1 MQDFEK
7 LGLFYL
13 GRILDPHT
21 QEPTGELLLEDAR
34 DLTTHAVIVGMTGS
48 GKTGLAIDLLEE
60 AAIDGIPAIAIDPKG
75 DLANLALAFP
85 GLEAADFRPWIDE
98 GEAQRA
104 GMDPDAFAAKVAKTW
119 SEGLASSGQDGA
131 RVGRFREAA
140 ELAIYT
146 PGSSAGRGLSI
157 LRSLAPPAAGAIDA
171 EALGERVEGAVSALL
186 GLVGVVA
193 DPLRSREHVLL
204 SQLVLRAWSEG
215 RALDLGQLVREIQ
228 DPGLDRVGVLDL
240 ESFYPARERA
250 ALALAMNNLLAS
262 PGFAA
267 WLEGEPLDVARLLRT
282 DAGRPRLCV
291 ISIAHLSET
300 ERMFFVTLLL
310 GEIVTWMRAQ
320 PGTSSLRA
328 LVYMDEVFGYLPPT
342 ASPPSKRPMLVLL
355 KQARAFGVGVVLATQ
370 NPVDLDY
377 KALSNA
383 ATWYL
388 GRLQT
393 ERDKLR
399 VLEGLTGA
407 SSAAGRVL
415 DRAGADR
422 TLSALRKRAFLR
434 TSAHDDA
441 PLLFETRWALS
452 YLRGPLTREQ
462 IRRLGAAVKAPVEAA
477 GAASAEA
484 APGVPPTGDALR
496 PVVPSDVREGFLRPV
511 RPQPA
516 GARLVYRPAI
526 GAVARLHH
534 VDARA
539 GVDTWR
545 ALALVA
551 PFAPDGSSGDW
562 AAADLAP
569 GERLDLEESPRPGAA
584 WETLPPAAAQAKSW
598 SAWERSLRSWLYRES
613 PLVLSRCPE
622 LGLVSLPGEAEA
634 DFRGRVDL
642 ARRERRD
649 AALDRLRA
657 KHAAAIGRI
666 EDRERR
672 ALARIERE
680 SAQAQSSTIQT
691 TISIGATLLGA
702 LFGRKKISVGTLGR
716 ATTAARGIGRTAK
729 EREDV
734 GDAEAALEAVRSE
747 REELEATLRAEIEA
761 LDGGEAQV
769 EALALSPRKGDTAIE
784 TFVLAWAPWWID
796 ARGAAV
802 AAWQQA
808 PSPLTGPS

>member
-1 MQDFEK
+1 MLDFEK

-13 GRILDPHT
+13 GRVLDPNT

-60 AAIDGIPAIAIDPKG
+60 AAIDGIPAFAIDPKG
-75 DLANLALAFP
+75 DLGNLALAFP
-85 GLEAADFRPWIDE
+85 ELRAQDFRPWVDE
-98 GEAQRA
+98 GEARRA

-119 SEGLASSGQDGA
+119 SDGVASWGQDGA
-131 RVGRFREAA
+131 RIARFREAA

-146 PGSSAGRGLSI
+146 PGSSAGQGLSI
-157 LRSLAPPAAGAIDA
+157 LRSLAPPAAGAADP
-171 EALGERVEGAVSALL
+171 EALGERVQGAVSALL
-186 GLVGVVA
+186 GLVGHEA

-215 RALDLGQLVREIQ
+215 RALDLGQLVREIH

-250 ALALAMNNLLAS
+250 DLALAINNLLAS
-262 PGFAA
+262 PRFAA
-267 WLEGEPLDVARLLRT
+267 WLEGEPLDVAQLLRT

-291 ISIAHLSET
+291 VSIAHLSDA

-310 GEIVTWMRAQ
+310 HEIIAWMRTQ

-342 ASPPSKRPMLVLL
+342 ASPPSKLPMLVLL

-383 ATWYL
+383 GTWYL

-399 VLEGLTGA
+399 VLEGLAGA

-415 DRAGADR
+415 DRAGADAI
-422 TLSALRKRAFLR
+422 LSALRKRAFLR
-434 TSAHDDA
+434 SSAHDDA
-441 PLLFETRWALS
+441 PLLFESRWALS

-462 IRRLGAAVKAPVEAA
+462 IRRLSAGA
-477 GAASAEA
+477 GAAADRGGLTLA
-484 APGVPPTGDALR
+484 QAPRGVPPAPDGLR
-496 PVVPSDVREGFLRPV
+496 PVVAADVPERFLRVV
-511 RPQPA
+511 RPAPDA
-516 GARLVYRPAI
+516 ARLVYRPSV

-539 GVDTWR
+539 GIDVWR
-545 ALALVA
+545 AVALVA
-551 PFAPDGSSGDW
+551 PFAADGSTADW
-562 AAADLAP
+562 AGALHAP
-569 GERLDLEESPRPGAA
+569 DERLELEEGPQPNAG
-584 WETLPPAAAQAKSW
+584 WDELPPAAARAKSW
-598 SAWERSLRSWLYRES
+598 PAWERSFRSWLYRES
-613 PLVLSRCPE
+613 RLVLSRCRE
-622 LGLVSLPGEAEA
+622 LGLVSRPGVASAE
-634 DFRGRVDL
+634 FRGLVDL

-649 AALDRLRA
+649 AAVDRLRA
-657 KHAAAIGRI
+657 KHAVAIGRLA
-666 EDRERR
+666 ERERR
-672 ALARIERE
+672 ALARVERE
-680 SAQAQSSTIQT
+680 AAQVRSSTLQSA
-691 TISIGATLLGA
+691 ISIGATLLGV
-702 LFGRKKISVGTLGR
+702 FVGRKKLSVGNLGR
-716 ATTAARGIGRTAK
+716 ATTAARGLGRRAK

-734 GDAEAALEAVRSE
+734 GDAEEALEAVRSA
-747 REELEATLRAEIEA
+747 RDELEAKLRSELEA
-761 LDGGEAQV
+761 LPMGEVLV
-769 EALALSPRKGDTAIE
+769 EPLELAPRKADTLVE
-784 TFVLAWAPWWID
+784 SFVLAWAPWWIEPK
-796 ARGAAV
+796 GAA
-802 AAWQQA
+802 APAWR
-808 PSPLTGPS
+808 

>member
-13 GRILDPHT
+13 GRVLDPGT

-85 GLEAADFRPWIDE
+85 GLQAGDFRPWIDE
-98 GEAQRA
+98 GEARRA

-131 RVGRFREAA
+131 RIGRFRDAA

-157 LRSLAPPAAGAIDA
+157 LRSLAPPAAGATDA
-171 EALGERVEGAVSALL
+171 EALGERVAGAVSALL

-204 SQLVLRAWSEG
+204 SQLVARAWSEG

-240 ESFYPARERA
+240 ESFYPARDRA
-250 ALALAMNNLLAS
+250 GLALAINNLLAS

-291 ISIAHLSET
+291 ISIAHLSDA

-310 GEIVTWMRAQ
+310 GEVVAWMRAQ

-328 LVYMDEVFGYLPPT
+328 LVYMDEVFGYLPPS
-342 ASPPSKRPMLVLL
+342 ANPPSKIPMLVLL

-399 VLEGLTGA
+399 VLDGLTGA

-422 TLSALRKRAFLR
+422 ILSALPKRAFLR
-434 TSAHDDA
+434 ASAHDEA
-441 PLLFETRWALS
+441 PLLFESRWALS

-462 IRRLGAAVKAPVEAA
+462 IRRLGAPVEAA
-477 GAASAEA
+477 GASPTGA
-484 APGVPPTGDALR
+484 APAATPAGDALR
-496 PVVPSDVREGFLRPV
+496 PLVPSGVREGFLRPV
-511 RPQPA
+511 RPQPT
-516 GARLVYRPAI
+516 GARLLYRPAI
-526 GAVARLHH
+526 AAVARLHH

-539 GVDTWR
+539 GVDAWR

-551 PFAPDGSSGDW
+551 PFAGDGSSNDW
-562 AAADLAP
+562 AAADISP
-569 GERLDLEESPRPGAA
+569 GEVLELEEGPRPGAA
-584 WETLPPAAAQAKSW
+584 WEDLPPAAAQAKSW
-598 SAWERSLRSWLYRES
+598 SAWERSLRGWLYREA
-613 PLVLSRCPE
+613 PLVLLRCRE
-622 LGLVSLPGEAEA
+622 LGLLSRPGEAAA
-634 DFRGRVDL
+634 DFHGRVDL

-649 AALDRLRA
+649 AALDRLRE
-657 KHAAAIGRI
+657 KHAAALARI
-666 EDRERR
+666 ADREQR

-680 SAQAQSSTIQT
+680 SAQAHSAAIQT
-691 TISIGATLLGA
+691 AISIGATLLGA
-702 LFGRKKISVGTLGR
+702 VLGRKKLSVGTLGR

-734 GDAEAALEAVRSE
+734 GGAEAALEAVRGE
-747 REELEATLRAEIEA
+747 REELEAALRAEIEA
-761 LDGGEAQV
+761 LDPGDAPV
-769 EALALSPRKGDTAIE
+769 ESFEVSPRKADIAIE
-784 TFVLAWAPWWID
+784 TFALAWVPWWVD
-796 ARGAAV
+796 ARGIAV
-802 AAWQQA
+802 AAWQHG
-808 PSPLTGPS
+808 PSPTTGPS